1 MADHPRTL
9 PLDLFGR
16 NRGDIV
22 NDDDDAA
29 GMGPAINTA
38 GLAGIFYRLTPND
51 LYRLR
56 AAVTRADAAAS
67 LDALADAVAPSS
79 ERLAAWLHRQP
90 VGTSG
95 ASVAAL
101 LTTVINVLLTLYVV
115 ADEAA
120 PPAQVAEVVDKARTG
135 LLHEMPIPGRVSC
148 FCGSGKRYKRCHG
161 TAPR

>member
-1 MADHPRTL
+1 MTDHPRTV
-9 PLDLFGR
+9 PLDLHGR
-16 NRGDIV
+16 YRGDLLS
-22 NDDDDAA
+22 DDDSEA

-38 GLAGIFYRLTPND
+38 GLAGVFYRLTPND

-56 AAVTRADAAAS
+56 AAVTRTDAVVDLDVLAA
-67 LDALADAVAPSS
+67 AVAPSS
-79 ERLAAWLHRQP
+79 ERLATWLHRQP
-90 VGTSG
+90 VGTNG

-120 PPAQVAEVVDKARTG
+120 PPAQVAEVVDKARTA